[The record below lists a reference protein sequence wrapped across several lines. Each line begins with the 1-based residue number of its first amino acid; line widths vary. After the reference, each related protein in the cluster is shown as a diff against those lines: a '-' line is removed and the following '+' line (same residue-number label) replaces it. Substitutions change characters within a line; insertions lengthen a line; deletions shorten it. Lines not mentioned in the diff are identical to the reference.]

1 MMQSQQK
8 RKLTFL
14 VDAAAIADD
23 GGGGVLPLTLFAS
36 AFFAFDDFD
45 LSGLILAA
53 KNAGWGR
60 L

>member
-1 MMQSQQK
+1 
-8 RKLTFL
+8 L
-14 VDAAAIADD
+14 VDAAAIAAD

-53 KNAGWGR
+53 KNAGGGR